1 MHLQFSPS
9 NNPLKSNQP
18 IANTGYWA
26 SEALKKIIKFSDSSW
41 FCPFPLKLLCLTN
54 FMKNLVLVFWDSQS
68 FTDRK
73 FWPYICTYRSSPH
86 VNISSTCAT
95 HFFVLDL
102 LHFHFQTIPTLAS
115 YPILFNF
122 GIVSFFQWLML
133 RFLFLFCPLLML
145 ILKID

>member
-1 MHLQFSPS
+1 MR
-9 NNPLKSNQP
+9 
-18 IANTGYWA
+18 G
-26 SEALKKIIKFSDSSW
+26 KIGETEYTSW
-41 FCPFPLKLLCLTN
+41 FCPFSLKLLCLTN
-54 FMKNLVLVFWDSQS
+54 FMKNLVLVFWDSQG

-145 ILKID
+145 ILKIDWCCSMGSAARHKFTPLHCFRIMNVIT